1 MHTFANPV
9 EVDFVCT
16 ICHETVTV
24 TVEAEDLER
33 WKRRE
38 TNIQDIF
45 PYLSAGE
52 RELFLSG
59 ICPECYD
66 NLFSASFSAEDDERD
81 ELLVRIQDY
90 LKGRTEEDPVLTDD
104 LELTLGKAEACGLSS
119 LELPEVRSLFLD
131 EFGDP
136 CYTVHGSE
144 ETYPV
149 DDMSLTDL
157 RNAEECLRK
166 RFTLKT
172 TQNDA

>member
-1 MHTFANPV
+1 MHTFANPF

-16 ICHETVTV
+16 ICRKTVTV

-38 TNIQDIF
+38 ANIQDIF
-45 PYLSAGE
+45 PYLSGGE
-52 RELFLSG
+52 RELFLSR

-66 NLFSASFSAEDDERD
+66 DLFLAACSSVRY
-81 ELLVRIQDY
+81 ELLIRIKGY
-90 LKGRTEEDPVLTDD
+90 LKGRTEEDPILTGD
-104 LELTLGKAEACGLSS
+104 LELTLGEAEACGLSS

-144 ETYPV
+144 ETFPV
-149 DDMSLTDL
+149 EDLSLADL
-157 RNAEECLRK
+157 RKAEECLRK
-166 RFTLKT
+166 RQTSNT
-172 TQNDA
+172 TRHDA

>member
-1 MHTFANPV
+1 MHTFATPV
-9 EVDFVCT
+9 EVSFTCS
-16 ICHETVTV
+16 ICRKTVTV

-38 TNIQDIF
+38 TYIQDIF

-59 ICPECYD
+59 ICPKCYD
-66 NLFSASFSAEDDERD
+66 NLFPASFSAEDDERD
-81 ELLVRIQDY
+81 ELLFRIQGY
-90 LKGRTEEDPVLTDD
+90 IKGRTTEDPVLTCD
-104 LELTLGKAEACGLSS
+104 LELTLGEDEACGLSS
-119 LELPEVRSLFLD
+119 LELPEVSSLFLD

-149 DDMSLTDL
+149 EDLSLTDL
-157 RNAEECLRK
+157 RKAEECLRK

>member
-9 EVDFVCT
+9 EVDFVCK
-16 ICHETVTV
+16 ICHKTVTV
-24 TVEAEDLER
+24 TVEAEDLDR
-33 WKRRE
+33 WNRRE

-52 RELFLSG
+52 RELFLSR

-66 NLFSASFSAEDDERD
+66 DLFLAACSSEGEVRY
-81 ELLVRIQDY
+81 ELLIRIKGY
-90 LKGRTEEDPVLTDD
+90 LKGRTEENPVLTGD
-104 LELTLGKAEACGLSS
+104 LELTLGEAEACGLSS

-131 EFGDP
+131 DVGEP

-149 DDMSLTDL
+149 EDLSLADL
-157 RNAEECLRK
+157 READKYL

-172 TQNDA
+172 TRHDA

>member
-1 MHTFANPV
+1 MHTFVNPV

-66 NLFSASFSAEDDERD
+66 DLFLAACSSEDEVRH
-81 ELLVRIQDY
+81 ELLVRIKGY
-90 LKGRTEEDPVLTDD
+90 LKGRTEEDPVLTGD
-104 LELTLGKAEACGLSS
+104 LELTLGEDEACGLSS

-131 EFGDP
+131 EVGDP
-136 CYTVHGSE
+136 CYTIHGSE
-144 ETYPV
+144 ETYPAE
-149 DDMSLTDL
+149 DLSLTDL
-157 RNAEECLRK
+157 RKADKCLRK
-166 RFTLKT
+166 RQTSKT
-172 TQNDA
+172 TRHDA